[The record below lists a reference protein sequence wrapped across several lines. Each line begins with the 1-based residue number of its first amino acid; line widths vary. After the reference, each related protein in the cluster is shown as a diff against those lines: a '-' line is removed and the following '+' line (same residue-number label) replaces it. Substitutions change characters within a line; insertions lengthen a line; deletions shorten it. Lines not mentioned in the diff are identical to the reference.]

1 MNDKASGWKKRQV
14 ADEVAKDNVVN
25 LGELLRAK
33 LEAAAE
39 LDDKKKSYL
48 PKNMTNQQILD
59 LTPDQVYMHVRT
71 GEWTIADFVAWV
83 VACETY
89 AFIQG
94 AEDKGVL

>member
-25 LGELLRAK
+25 LGDLLRAK
-33 LEAAAE
+33 LEAAAAAE
-39 LDDKKKSYL
+39 DMKKAHL
-48 PKNMTNQQILD
+48 PKNMTNQQILN
-59 LTPDQVYMHVRT
+59 LTPDQVYMHVRM

>member
-1 MNDKASGWKKRQV
+1 MND
-14 ADEVAKDNVVN
+14 KDNVVN

-39 LDDKKKSYL
+39 AEDKLKSHL

-59 LTPDQVYMHVRT
+59 LTPEQVYMHIRT
-71 GEWTIADFVAWV
+71 GGWLIADFVAWV

-94 AEDKGVL
+94 AEDKGIL